1 MADDRIYLKCNIC
14 GETLFL
20 GKQYA
25 YGPFFWLNYG
35 KLGGD
40 ISSPSLE
47 ERLNDFY
54 DEHVH
59 PDSDDKKWNGNYSIE
74 YESDIWGSDIKEEEK

>member
-20 GKQYA
+20 GKQFGCEPY
-25 YGPFFWLNYG
+25 YWLNYG
-35 KLGGD
+35 KINGD
-40 ISSPSLE
+40 INSPSLE

-54 DEHVH
+54 EKHVH
-59 PDSDDKKWNGNYSIE
+59 LDGDYERWNGNYSIA
-74 YESDIWGSDIKEEEK
+74 YESDIEE

>member
-20 GKQYA
+20 GKQFGYS
-25 YGPFFWLNYG
+25 PFFWLNYG
-35 KLGGD
+35 KLRGN

-47 ERLNDFY
+47 ERLNEFY
-54 DEHVH
+54 EKHDHEIDEYG
-59 PDSDDKKWNGNYSIE
+59 DYERWNGNYSIA
-74 YESDIWGSDIKEEEK
+74 YESDMKGKEK